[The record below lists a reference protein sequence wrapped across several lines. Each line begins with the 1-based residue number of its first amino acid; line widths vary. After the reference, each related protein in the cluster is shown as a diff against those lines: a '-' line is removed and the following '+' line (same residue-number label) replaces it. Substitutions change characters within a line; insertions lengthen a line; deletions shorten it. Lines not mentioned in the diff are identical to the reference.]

1 MPSSSPHIHISPTST
16 TFDIEKH
23 APVHDPVTVQAGGC
37 LCHSTGNHRPS
48 PSRFFARRID
58 KLTPARPPFA
68 NPSPLGLVS
77 FANSTFLI
85 SLINVQARGISQP
98 NIATGMAFFV
108 GGLAQFVSGVCEL
121 ATGNSFGMTVSCS
134 YGGYWMSIGLL
145 FW

>member
-1 MPSSSPHIHISPTST
+1 MPSTSPHISIPRSSPS
-16 TFDIEKH
+16 FDVEKH
-23 APVHDPVTVQAGGC
+23 APVHLPVSLQPAGC
-37 LCHSTGNHRPS
+37 LHHSPGELCSLILAPPFLVS
-48 PSRFFARRID
+48 E
-58 KLTPARPPFA
+58 LTAARPPFA

-85 SLINVQARGISQP
+85 SLINVQTRGISHP